1 VLELVTLNI
10 GCYLPANVAPERR
23 YALNV
28 SDLVLS
34 LALAGL
40 AGFSV
45 TTVRRAWRDPDW
57 RPFGQGWRFSPRAV
71 VARAV
76 ILVSATVILGVLT
89 VASATSGS
97 AARAITAV
105 GGLVGI
111 VGVLAGGVLALT
123 LTSFGRPASLVPPSL
138 RAGTR

>member
-1 VLELVTLNI
+1 M
-10 GCYLPANVAPERR
+10 APERR

-45 TTVRRAWRDPDW
+45 ATVRRAWRDLVW

-71 VARAV
+71 VAK
-76 ILVSATVILGVLT
+76 
-89 VASATSGS
+89 
-97 AARAITAV
+97 AITAV

-111 VGVLAGGVLALT
+111 VGVLAGGVLAVT

>member
-1 VLELVTLNI
+1 MH
-10 GCYLPANVAPERR
+10 
-23 YALNV
+23 LNV

-45 TTVRRAWRDPDW
+45 ATVRRAWRDPDW
-57 RPFGQGWRFSPRAV
+57 RPFGQGWRFSPRRRGQGGHPGLGDGHIGGAHGRV
-71 VARAV
+71 RDER
-76 ILVSATVILGVLT
+76 VSGQ
-89 VASATSGS
+89 
-97 AARAITAV
+97 AITAV

-111 VGVLAGGVLALT
+111 VGVLAGGVLAVT